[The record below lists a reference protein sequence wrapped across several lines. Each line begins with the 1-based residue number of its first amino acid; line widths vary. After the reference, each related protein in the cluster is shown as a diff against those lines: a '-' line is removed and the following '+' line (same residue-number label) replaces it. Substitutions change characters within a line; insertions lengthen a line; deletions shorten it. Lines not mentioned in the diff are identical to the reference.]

1 MYRGVFFRIRGY
13 FFHGLHDLS
22 QRACVRDDTTL
33 SIKFEIEFWRSTGF
47 GPIFGIKSIRR
58 HGGYYKRIKFSI
70 SLQMLKEKNLDS
82 N

>member
-58 HGGYYKRIKFSI
+58 RRRI
-70 SLQMLKEKNLDS
+70 LQTRKIFDFKC
-82 N
+82 

>member
-33 SIKFEIEFWRSTGF
+33 SIKFEIEFWRSTA
-47 GPIFGIKSIRR
+47 R
-58 HGGYYKRIKFSI
+58 FSE
-70 SLQMLKEKNLDS
+70 LKVFVVTEDITDA
-82 N
+82 